1 MNFSVSAPTPSELF
15 EVAAVELT
23 NRLINAESVGEALR
37 ERFMI
42 EGSDLAHLLQEWM
55 NMLLEL
61 LRVQHMVFC
70 RFHVLEIKGEGP
82 LTLRAE
88 VTGELIDPHRHQ
100 FLVKIVGLSCRQATL
115 QGAGP
120 CRADIQLA

>member
-1 MNFSVSAPTPSELF
+1 LNLSVSAPTLPELF

-23 NRLINAESVGEALR
+23 NQLINAQSVGENVR
-37 ERFMI
+37 DRFMI
-42 EGSDLAHLLQEWM
+42 EGENPSRLLQEWI

-61 LRVQHMVFC
+61 MRVERMVFS
-70 RFHVLEIKGEGP
+70 RFHVMEIKGEGP
-82 LTLRAE
+82 LVLRAE

-100 FLVKIVGLSCRQATL
+100 FLTKIVGLSCRQADL

-120 CRADIQLA
+120 CRADIQIA